1 MNDIKHQHLFKVSR
15 DKPAPSVELKVEARV
30 LAVALRGGG
39 WHSAG
44 VIQHQLGGE
53 DTPKNKGR
61 RKKEVENGER
71 AGFLCWLAV
80 WRCWPFN

>member
-1 MNDIKHQHLFKVSR
+1 MVNDIKHQHLFRVSR

-44 VIQHQLGGE
+44 VIQQQLGGE
-53 DTPKNKGR
+53 EETPKRRG
-61 RKKEVENGER
+61 RKKKEAENGMGKDCFCGGD
-71 AGFLCWLAV
+71 GFST
-80 WRCWPFN
+80 N